1 MAHDDAREGGN
12 EPYLTPQAGPVGM
25 MRPMQTATD
34 EVKLFAGT
42 ANKALATAIART
54 LGLPLGALSIGRFPD
69 GEVKVRLEE
78 SVRGDDV
85 YVVQSTCPPVDE
97 HLMELL
103 VVLDAL
109 RRSSAGRINAVIPYF
124 GYARQDKQTTGREPI
139 TAKLVAN
146 LLESAGVD
154 RIITVDLHARQVQG
168 FFDVPVDQLSA
179 LRTLAAYLR
188 QTGIENTIVVSP
200 DTGRGSEAR
209 RLADMLG
216 LPLALLYKRRHSDTE
231 TEVTAV
237 IGEVEGQRILL
248 VDDVV
253 STGGTLRRAVEAL
266 LASGALHDV
275 RIVATHPVLS
285 GHARAN
291 LAHPAVREVIFTD
304 TIPLAPED
312 TYTVLSIAPLIA
324 SAIYHIH
331 THQSVS
337 MLF

>member
-1 MAHDDAREGGN
+1 
-12 EPYLTPQAGPVGM
+12 
-25 MRPMQTATD
+25 MQLSSD
-34 EVKLFAGT
+34 KVKLFAGT
-42 ANKALATAIART
+42 ANPVLAGAIART
-54 LGLPLGALSIGRFPD
+54 LGLPLGALSVGRFPD

-85 YVVQSTCPPVDE
+85 YVVQSTCPPVDS

-103 VVLDAL
+103 TLVDAL

-124 GYARQDKQTTGREPI
+124 GYARQDKQVTGREPI

-154 RIITVDLHARQVQG
+154 RVITVDLHARQVQG

-179 LRTLAAYLR
+179 LRTMSGYLR
-188 QTGIENTIVVSP
+188 QTAAPNTVVVSP

-237 IGEVEGQRILL
+237 IGDVAFQRVLL
-248 VDDVV
+248 VDDVI

-266 LASGALHDV
+266 LENGAVPDI
-275 RIVATHPVLS
+275 RICATHAVLA
-285 GHARAN
+285 GDARQYLSHDAIK
-291 LAHPAVREVIFTD
+291 EVIVTD
-304 TIPLAPED
+304 TIPLRPGD
-312 TYTVLSIAPLIA
+312 PYTVLSIAPLIA
-324 SAIYHIH
+324 SAIYHVH

-337 MLF
+337 SLF

>member
-1 MAHDDAREGGN
+1 
-12 EPYLTPQAGPVGM
+12 
-25 MRPMQTATD
+25 MQLSSD
-34 EVKLFAGT
+34 KVKLFAGT
-42 ANKALATAIART
+42 ANPVLAGAIART
-54 LGLPLGALSIGRFPD
+54 LGLPLGALSVGRFPD

-85 YVVQSTCPPVDE
+85 YIVQSTCPPVDA

-103 VVLDAL
+103 TLVDAL

-124 GYARQDKQTTGREPI
+124 GYARQDKQVTGREPI

-146 LLESAGVD
+146 LLESSGVD
-154 RIITVDLHARQVQG
+154 RVITVDLHARQVQG

-179 LRTLAAYLR
+179 LRTMAGYLR
-188 QTGIENTIVVSP
+188 QTLAPNTVVVSP

-237 IGEVEGQRILL
+237 IGDVALQRVLL
-248 VDDVV
+248 VDDVI
-253 STGGTLRRAVEAL
+253 STAGTIRRAVEAL
-266 LASGALHDV
+266 LEHGAVPDIRV
-275 RIVATHPVLS
+275 CATHAVLAAD
-285 GHARAN
+285 ARRQLSHEAIK
-291 LAHPAVREVIFTD
+291 EVIVTD
-304 TIPLAPED
+304 TVPLRSED
-312 TYTVLSIAPLIA
+312 PYTVLSIAPLIA
-324 SAIYHIH
+324 SAIYHVH

-337 MLF
+337 SLF